1 MATDPN
7 CIFCQIVA
15 EKLPANVL
23 YRDEHVVAFQDIQP
37 VAPMH
42 IIVIPTEHV
51 EFIVDYDESQAA
63 LIGRLALAASQIA
76 DRGALDA
83 SGYRLVINQG
93 PDAGQSV
100 DHLHMHLLG
109 GEQLGGMVS

>member
-15 EKLPANVL
+15 GELPANIL
-23 YRDEHVVAFQDIQP
+23 HRDENVVAFEDIQP
-37 VAPMH
+37 VAATH
-42 IIVIPTEHV
+42 IVVIPTEHV

-76 DRGALDA
+76 ERGGLDA

-93 PDAGQSV
+93 PDSGQMV

-109 GEQLGGMVS
+109 GEQLAGLGG

>member
-1 MATDPN
+1 MAADPT

-15 EKLPANVL
+15 GELPADIL
-23 YRDEHVVAFQDIQP
+23 HRDDHVVAFHDIQP
-37 VAPMH
+37 VAATH
-42 IIVIPTEHV
+42 IVVIPTEHV
-51 EFIVDYDESQAA
+51 EFIVDYDESRAA

-76 DRGALDA
+76 ERAGLDA
-83 SGYRLVINQG
+83 TGYRLVINQG
-93 PDAGQSV
+93 PDADQSV

>member
-23 YRDEHVVAFQDIQP
+23 HRDEHVMAFQSIQP
-37 VAPMH
+37 VAATH

-51 EFIVDYDESQAA
+51 EFIVDYDESRAP

-76 DRGALDA
+76 ERRGLDA
-83 SGYRLVINQG
+83 TGYRLTINQG
-93 PDAGQSV
+93 PDADQSV

>member
-1 MATDPN
+1 VTADPN

-15 EKLPANVL
+15 EKLPANIL
-23 YRDEHVVAFQDIQP
+23 HRDEQVVAFQDIQP
-37 VAPMH
+37 VAATH

-76 DRGALDA
+76 ERRGLDA
-83 SGYRLVINQG
+83 TGYRLVINQG
-93 PDAGQSV
+93 PDADQSV